1 MEWDALFGCVSWECV
16 VVCECIVD
24 DMASTAETFWV
35 ADMTR
40 QYEKTAKES
49 GSIVSYD
56 ILPILPKSCQGIL
69 TAYNR

>member
-1 MEWDALFGCVSWECV
+1 M
-16 VVCECIVD
+16 CECIVD